1 MSFTNDPFCTQVL
14 VPPGAATAGDPDNL
28 YCLNR
33 LGGKAQV
40 VNVDFV
46 ANGAITANDSNN
58 ATITVSVGGTSLGSI
73 QTTTGG
79 TGDITDGSNTAI
91 TLSDTAAN
99 LVAEGGLVKVA
110 ITKTGSGVAVKGQV
124 AVTLQRVRVD

>member
-1 MSFTNDPFCTQVL
+1 MSFSNDPFCAQIL
-14 VPPGAATAGDPDNL
+14 VPPGAATAGTDDNL
-28 YCLNR
+28 YCINR

-58 ATITVSVGGTSLGSI
+58 ATFTVSVGGTSLGSI
-73 QTTTGG
+73 VTSTGG
-79 TGDITDGSNTAI
+79 TGDITDGTNTAI
-91 TLSDTAAN
+91 SLSAAATN

-110 ITKTGSGVAVKGQV
+110 ITKAGTGVAVKGQV

>member
-1 MSFTNDPFCTQVL
+1 MSQDNEPICAQIL

-33 LGGKAQV
+33 TGGKAQV
-40 VNVDFV
+40 VNVDFI

-58 ATITVSVGGTSLGSI
+58 ATITVSVGGTSLGNI

-79 TGDITDGSNTAI
+79 TGDISDGSSTAI
-91 TLSDTAAN
+91 SLSSAAAN

-110 ITKTGSGVAVKGQV
+110 ITKTGTGVAVKGQV